1 MQNVNQLFSCI
12 CFSWFY
18 GWIDNSIKDSQI
30 FPRGYTIFRN
40 DRNLSGGGVLIAEK
54 NTYIAT
60 ATPEL
65 QTECEIVWC
74 RLELVVHKAIYI
86 FALTT
91 TQEHQMKR
99 ASTNLRRAWKGLLV

>member
-40 DRNLSGGGVLIAEK
+40 DRNLSGGGVLIAVK

-74 RLELVVHKAIYI
+74 RLELVVHKVIYI

-91 TQEHQMKR
+91 TQEH
-99 ASTNLRRAWKGLLV
+99 